1 MHAGSILFL
10 WMVAVLLVQGAHGA
24 LLAAMVAASLVVALV
39 FARAHCLRLLTRVW
53 VLLLVIGVLFAWFT
67 PGEAVVVEWPRFS
80 PSREGVVLALT
91 HAGRLLAV
99 VCWVA
104 TLLARMPPD
113 RLVSGLYALARPC
126 AVFGLPAE
134 RVALRLLLVLRYV
147 DGARNAGNAGKGGHD
162 WRQWLLAPA
171 ADGLEPVQLV
181 RERPGFS
188 DVALLVGVGCV
199 LAGWW
204 LW

>member
-1 MHAGSILFL
+1 MHAGSILLL
-10 WMVAVLLVQGAHGA
+10 WIAAVLLVQGADGG
-24 LLAAMVAASLVVALV
+24 LLAAMVGVSLTVALA
-39 FARAHCLRLLTRVW
+39 FARVRCARLLARVW

-67 PGEAVVVEWPRFS
+67 PGEAVFVAWPRVS
-80 PSREGVVLALT
+80 PSREGLLLALT

-104 TLLARMPPD
+104 ILLARMPAD

-126 AVFGLPAE
+126 VVFGLPAE

-147 DGARNAGNAGKGGHD
+147 DVARKGGKAGKGGHD

-171 ADGLEPVQLV
+171 ADELEPVQLV
-181 RERPGFS
+181 RERPGFR
-188 DVALLVGVGCV
+188 DVALLTGVGCA
-199 LAGWW
+199 LAVWW